1 MALNG
6 PHGKSESH
14 WLDVPVMSALW
25 ADKGIVTTRVE
36 SVDSTIC
43 DGDCDTANC
52 IVCHEGSELIW

>member
-43 DGDCDTANC
+43 DGDCDTAN
-52 IVCHEGSELIW
+52 